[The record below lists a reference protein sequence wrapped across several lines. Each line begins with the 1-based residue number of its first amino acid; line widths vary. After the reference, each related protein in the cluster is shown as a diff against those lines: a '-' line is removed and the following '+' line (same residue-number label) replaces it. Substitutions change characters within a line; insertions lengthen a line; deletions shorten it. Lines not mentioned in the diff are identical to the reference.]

1 MAAGDWQH
9 RSMRYEP
16 SQRLLRLARH
26 LAASRAGLTLDEM
39 AAELE
44 VGRRT
49 AERLRDSLAAM
60 FPQMECWDDDERV
73 RRWRLPGS
81 ALVGVVEPR
90 PEAVAA
96 IEISAR
102 TKMPRFWLSGARV
115 GLYRPGPRPVIAADV
130 LPALRRAILGMQLL
144 VVRYAGGDAEKPAAR
159 ILCPYEILYGGR
171 GWLVAHVDELPQ
183 MRLWRLDRIVSID
196 LLDRGFARREDFDLA
211 ACRHQRAKPPE
222 LCAGSRR
229 Q

>member
-1 MAAGDWQH
+1 MPARGWQH
-9 RSMRYEP
+9 RAMRYEP

-49 AERLRDSLAAM
+49 AERLRDTLAAM

-90 PEAVAA
+90 AEAVAA

-102 TKMPRFWLSGARV
+102 ECADAWRDRPRRV
-115 GLYRPGPRPVIAADV
+115 ATGGVDHV
-130 LPALRRAILGMQLL
+130 E
-144 VVRYAGGDAEKPAAR
+144 GGDAAGRPAPCRAGYR
-159 ILCPYEILYGGR
+159 RADGG
-171 GWLVAHVDELPQ
+171 
-183 MRLWRLDRIVSID
+183 
-196 LLDRGFARREDFDLA
+196 
-211 ACRHQRAKPPE
+211 
-222 LCAGSRR
+222 
-229 Q
+229 